1 MAKGFLDRLLDNIFD
16 ADWTGRHGE
25 RLTERE
31 LNLVKLFGRSGKV
44 LRNVY
49 VPKENGET
57 SEIDLVFITQKGIF
71 VIESKNYS
79 GWIFGDEESVNWTVM
94 LPSKVK
100 NRFYNPIMQ
109 NKTHIKW
116 LQKYLG
122 DSIPLFSVIV
132 FSVRCEVKKVS
143 VQSDNI
149 YVIKRDEL
157 YATVRKIWDNSED
170 RLTEN
175 EVHSVNGRM
184 RTLAHVDTAVKE
196 AHIENIN
203 KKFNKSENEIS
214 KKVHNDMN
222 TMDVEEDNFE
232 VCPWCGGKLLL
243 RVAKKEYTRAAASM
257 DAQIIQNVSMYEI
270 QVINQSGVRRRVAD
284 VFSISCRLQ
293 DIMLK

>member
-31 LNLVKLFGRSGKV
+31 LNLIKLFGRSGKV

-100 NRFYNPIMQ
+100 NCFYNPIMQ

-132 FSVRCEVKKVS
+132 FSVRCELKKVS

-170 RLTEN
+170 RLTES
-175 EVHSVNGRM
+175 EVHSVYGRI
-184 RTLAHVDTAVKE
+184 RTLTHVDMAVKE

-203 KKFNKSENEIS
+203 KKFKKSENEIS
-214 KKVHNDMN
+214 KKVHNGMN

-243 RVAKKEYTRAAASM
+243 RAAKK
-257 DAQIIQNVSMYEI
+257 
-270 QVINQSGVRRRVAD
+270 GVHAGSSFYGCSNYPKCKYVRNSD
-284 VFSISCRLQ
+284 
-293 DIMLK
+293 D